1 MALLDG
7 WSPGNAPYDAAVLVI
22 IISIILAGIAVGL
35 GKAFQN
41 RKIEHWGR
49 DELLQAFINGAI
61 VGGLIGLIAILN
73 TAIISLVPASTGL
86 LCPMTGNSTTAIGF
100 AQCYLEDL
108 GTKVFDISSLLLD
121 VNVIVGFI
129 TSIGISFIITVNPF
143 AGLAPIG
150 SVIGTIIETLYLFY
164 TALQAQYS
172 LLYFI
177 GGAALT
183 TFLPIGLILRCFFA
197 TRRLGGALIAMAIG
211 MYVVF
216 PLTFVLDYQSVA
228 AMNRHILD
236 SQSALDNFKSNFSY
250 VMGMDFGSA
259 GAARALVGNLT
270 AGGIYDAINGLVK
283 ALTAVQADL
292 VVQVLILP
300 LVGLIITAISIRE
313 LAGILGSE
321 IGLGGFDVL

>member
-1 MALLDG
+1 MALLDQ

-22 IISIILAGIAVGL
+22 IISIMLTGIAIGVGR
-35 GKAFQN
+35 AFQN

-49 DELLQAFINGAI
+49 DELLQAFVNGAI
-61 VGGLIGLIAILN
+61 VGGLIGLVAVMNASI
-73 TAIISLVPASTGL
+73 TSLVPTGTTL
-86 LCPMTGNSTTAIGF
+86 LCPMTGNSATAIGF
-100 AQCYLEDL
+100 AQCYIEDL
-108 GTKVFDISSLLLD
+108 GTKVFNLSTVLLE
-121 VNVIVGFI
+121 VNAIVGFI

-143 AGLAPIG
+143 SGLAPIG
-150 SVIGTIIETLYLFY
+150 SLIGTIIETLYLFY

-177 GGAALT
+177 AASALT
-183 TFLPIGLILRCFFA
+183 TFLPVGLILRCFFA

-228 AMNRHILD
+228 AMNQHISD
-236 SQSALDNFKSNFSY
+236 SQTALDNFKSNFSY
-250 VMGMDFGSA
+250 VTGLDLGSA
-259 GAARALVGNLT
+259 GAANSLVGGLT
-270 AGGIYDAINGLVK
+270 SGGIYDAINGFVK

-313 LAGILGSE
+313 LAGVLGSE